1 MQNKNCWQ
9 AVILRVLSYVL
20 VAAVASAVT
29 FFLYG
34 EAPSKLDQLEALLQE
49 KFIGEA
55 DQTAMEDAA
64 ADAMVRAMGDRW
76 SYYIPADQYGS
87 YKENKRN
94 EYVGIGIT
102 ISVREDGTGFDILQ
116 VEPGGP
122 AKEAGILPG
131 DILTEVSGQSVAELG
146 TDGARGLIQ
155 GKAGTEVSVSVLR
168 NGEKLTFQ
176 LERKV
181 ISRLVAQ
188 GQMLANNVGYVTIA
202 NFNDKCC
209 EETTAAVEQLLEQGA
224 QALIFD
230 VRNNGG
236 GYLAELTDLLDYLLP
251 EGVIFRSVD
260 YTGRE
265 EVEKSDADCVEVP
278 MAVLVNSG
286 SYSAAEFFAAALEEY
301 DWAIVAG
308 DPTSGKGYYQNTY
321 TLSDGSA
328 VGLSVGK
335 YFTPNG
341 VSLADAGGLV
351 PEVLVEVDDQTA
363 AMIYAGALAPE
374 EDPQLQAA
382 VQALLG
388 S

>member
-1 MQNKNCWQ
+1 M
-9 AVILRVLSYVL
+9 RTLSYVL

-29 FFLYG
+29 FFLFG
-34 EAPSKLDQLEALLQE
+34 RPASKLDQLESLLQE
-49 KFIGEA
+49 KFIGEI

-64 ADAMVRAMGDRW
+64 ADAMVQALGDRW
-76 SYYIPADQYGS
+76 SYYIPADEYAS
-87 YKENKRN
+87 YKERKRN
-94 EYVGIGIT
+94 EYVGIGVT

-116 VEPGGP
+116 VEPDGS
-122 AKEAGILPG
+122 AKEAGVLPG
-131 DILTEVSGQSVAELG
+131 DILTEVDGQLVSELG
-146 TDGARGLIQ
+146 TNGARELIQ
-155 GKAGTEVSVSVLR
+155 GKAGTEVSVGILR
-168 NGEKLTFQ
+168 NGEKMTFR
-176 LERKV
+176 LKRKV
-181 ISRLVAQ
+181 IDIAVAT
-188 GQMLANNVGYVTIA
+188 GQMLDNNVGYVTIA

-209 EETTAAVEQLLEQGA
+209 EETVAAVEQLLEQGA

-236 GYLAELTDLLDYLLP
+236 GYLSELIDLLDYLLP
-251 EGVIFRSVD
+251 EGVIFREVD

-265 EVEKSDADCVEVP
+265 KEEKSDADCVEIP
-278 MAVLVNSG
+278 MAVMVNSG

-321 TLSDGSA
+321 TLNDGSA
-328 VGLSVGK
+328 VGVSIGK

-341 VSLADAGGLV
+341 VSLQEVGGLV
-351 PEVLVEVDDQTA
+351 PEVLVELDEQTSA
-363 AMIYAGALAPE
+363 LLSSGALAPE

-382 VQALLG
+382 IRALLG